1 MPILHNPRH
10 EAFAQARAKGAL
22 LNDAY
27 EDAGFAPD
35 RAHASRLAGRDEVAA
50 RIAEI
55 KAEQADMDA
64 ASPHNVIAALLRVA
78 KNGQTQEG
86 PAALKEA
93 RLALLDAQRLHGE
106 IALHRQIDRMGWR
119 MDGKC

>member
-55 KAEQADMDA
+55 KAERADADMG
-64 ASPHNVIAALLRVA
+64 SRPKVIASLLQVA
-78 KNGQTQEG
+78 ERGQSQDG

-93 RLALLDAQRLHGE
+93 RLALLDAQRLHAE
-106 IALHRQIDRMGWR
+106 IALHRQIDRNGWR